1 MEENMQKYKSLCAE
15 DRMKY
20 EAAEE
25 LGLIDKV
32 IKSGWK
38 SLTSRESG
46 SIGGL
51 VRSKKRQSEK

>member
-1 MEENMQKYKSLCAE
+1 MEKVITKYKSLCEE

-32 IKSGWK
+32 MEKGWK
-38 SLTSRESG
+38 GLTSRESG
-46 SIGGL
+46 QIGGI
-51 VRSKKRQSEK
+51 VSSRKRKQKK

>member
-1 MEENMQKYKSLCAE
+1 MEENMQKYKSLCEE